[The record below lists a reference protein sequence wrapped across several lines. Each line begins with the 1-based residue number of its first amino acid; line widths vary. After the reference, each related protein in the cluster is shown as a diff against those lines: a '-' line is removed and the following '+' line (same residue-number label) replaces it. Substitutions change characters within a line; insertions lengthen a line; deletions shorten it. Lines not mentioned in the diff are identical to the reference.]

1 MAGLG
6 VQDKISK
13 INAELA
19 RLELE
24 MELDY
29 GGLQVQ
35 CKNLGANGWLK
46 WLTQGITGGG
56 LTPLDGAAAIIDA
69 NKFYSNVLEK
79 VCKHS
84 EISAVPTSV
93 IKTPGVLDRFTTFTL
108 KPVEVWSITCKTK
121 HCLVVFWASTTVA
134 SYAVV
139 EGEPT
144 GSAFKENE
152 LPATQVWSDRA
163 KVDSK
168 NFAFIM
174 GRLYADILT
183 VCGHLKF

>member
-1 MAGLG
+1 MAGMA

-24 MELDY
+24 MELDH

-35 CKNLGANGWLK
+35 CKNLGANGWFK
-46 WLTQGITGGG
+46 WLTQGIAGG
-56 LTPLDGAAAIIDA
+56 LAALDPAAAISDA
-69 NKFYSNVLEK
+69 NKFHTNVLEK

-84 EISAVPTSV
+84 EIAATPASV
-93 IKTPGVLDRFTTFTL
+93 IKTPGVLDRFTAFAL
-108 KPVEVWSITCKTK
+108 KPVEIWSITCKGK

-139 EGEPT
+139 EGDPT
-144 GSAFKENE
+144 GSAFKEHE

-163 KVDSK
+163 KVESK